1 MAQERTRHQEKI
13 IRNYYRNLDAIR
25 AQRLQDLVAEIFL
38 AGSEKKRATL
48 WARAGEILAGTG
60 MPAADVAALLAARD
74 VETLATIVNQ
84 RAQGSGGPS

>member
-1 MAQERTRHQEKI
+1 MAQERTRYQEKV

-38 AGSEKKRATL
+38 AASEKKKATL

-60 MPAADVAALLAARD
+60 MPAPEVAALLQARD
-74 VETLATIVNQ
+74 IEALAAVVNDRTQ
-84 RAQGSGGPS
+84 R